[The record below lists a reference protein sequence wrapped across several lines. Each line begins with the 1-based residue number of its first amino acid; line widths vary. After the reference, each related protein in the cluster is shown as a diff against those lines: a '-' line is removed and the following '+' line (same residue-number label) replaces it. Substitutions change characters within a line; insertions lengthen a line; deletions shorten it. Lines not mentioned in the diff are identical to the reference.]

1 MTNFDILCLS
11 PSPWG
16 EQVRRPQHLMR
27 IAAKHHRV
35 VVIEQAGTISA
46 DAPLVASPANPEAGI
61 KVYRPAE
68 RATDRSR
75 PSMRT
80 SLRAILGAVDTSHLA
95 IWIDHPRVCS
105 LVPERDA
112 PAIVWDLRD
121 PASADAGTVACAD
134 LLLADGAAGYEASR
148 RLHPRAYLFPHA
160 VDVEHFAR
168 AKTRHRTPIDQSLI
182 PAPRVG
188 FWGTIDD
195 RIDLRLV
202 EALASRLP
210 NVHFVMI
217 GPVQGGPERLGS
229 LRNLHWLGP
238 RAYADL
244 PDYAGGW
251 NAAFLPFALNDATRF
266 LSPPQIPE
274 FLAAGRPII
283 STPLRDVQHPYGASG
298 LVKVADTFDRF
309 VAALQE
315 SFRGHCLEWLTLVDR
330 YLRALS
336 WESTWEGIEH
346 LVNGTLRR
354 RVPAQLPARSGERL
368 ALLTPAAVMH

>member
-1 MTNFDILCLS
+1 
-11 PSPWG
+11 
-16 EQVRRPQHLMR
+16 MR

-35 VVIEQAGTISA
+35 LVIERAGTITA
-46 DAPLVASPANPEAGI
+46 DAPLAASTTVEAGI

-68 RATDRSR
+68 RAPDRAR
-75 PSMRT
+75 PPMRT

-95 IWIDHPRVCS
+95 VWVDHPRVCS
-105 LVPERDA
+105 LVPKRES
-112 PAIVWDLRD
+112 PVIIWDLRD
-121 PASADAGTVACAD
+121 PGTADAGTVACAD
-134 LLLADGAAGYEASR
+134 LLLADGVAGYEASR

-168 AKTRHRTPIDQSLI
+168 AKSPHRTPIDQSLI

-195 RIDLRLV
+195 RIDFGLL

-210 NVHFVMI
+210 TVHFVII
-217 GPVQGGPERLGS
+217 GAVESGHERLGS
-229 LRNLHWLGP
+229 MRNLHWLGP

-251 NAAFLPFALNDATRF
+251 NAAFLPFALNEGTRF

-274 FLAAGRPII
+274 FLAAGRPIV

-298 LVKVADTFDRF
+298 LVKVADSIDGF

-315 SFRGHCLEWLTLVDR
+315 SFRGHGVEWLTLVDR

-354 RVPAQLPARSGERL
+354 RIPVQPPAWSGERM
-368 ALLTPAAVMH
+368 ATLTPAAVMH